1 MWNRAERRG
10 RAASRIVRSTKSSS
24 PAGLAYTAVLP
35 KEAPLLYC
43 TPSGLSIAPPSR
55 DRRRPEAGPPATGA
69 LPPARSAMSRP
80 PGAPAH
86 RERPCRASLRRTR
99 RRGRAGSGAG
109 GPGDGRLVSEDP
121 QSGLLH
127 QLDGGLCARE
137 QEELRGGLR
146 HEHLESVDDVVPPRA
161 RLAEKPGPGRV
172 VDDVVDPGGGDPGG
186 RQRGPLSVRRKSDG
200 GGVDQDIARESPQ
213 SIPGKMPDSEGPRQ
227 IAAASGRAVEQRD
240 PASLGGKTVDQG
252 ARRTPGAHERDAGSA
267 QRHPAAQRKKSRL
280 HVGVV

>member
-43 TPSGLSIAPPSR
+43 TPSGLSIAR
-55 DRRRPEAGPPATGA
+55 DRQRPEAGPAATG
-69 LPPARSAMSRP
+69 PSARSAMSCP

-86 RERPCRASLRRTR
+86 RARPRRASLRRTR

-121 QSGLLH
+121 ESRLLH

-137 QEELRGGLR
+137 QEELRGRLR
-146 HEHLESVDDVVPPRA
+146 HEHLDSVDDVVPARQ

-186 RQRGPLSVRRKSDG
+186 RQGGLLSVRCKSDG

-213 SIPGKMPDSEGPRQ
+213 SIPGKMPNPEGPRQ
-227 IAAASGRAVEQRD
+227 IAAATGRAVEQRD
-240 PASLGGKTVDQG
+240 PASLGGKTIDQG
-252 ARRTPGAHERDAGSA
+252 ARRAPG
-267 QRHPAAQRKKSRL
+267 
-280 HVGVV
+280 